1 MCSIPLP
8 SALTPQMS
16 LIVSLRTPDGVVIA
30 GDSLSTM
37 RNNLSVRADVDVQC
51 PSCGQ
56 QHTQNIDLNPPPI
69 PTTTFSYAQKI
80 FPFMD
85 DFAVG
90 TFGAGQLAG
99 KTMYF
104 AVRELEQ
111 ELREGDR
118 RIHSVV
124 NAADQVGQRAH
135 ELLKKQ
141 IGENDQLDGLESF
154 PDDRVAIGFQVVGY
168 HDGEPQTIEVHV
180 GKRVSHEQKED
191 VTASGAHNV
200 VAALMQAWKRQGG
213 NPAFNLFS
221 LQDAINYAEFMI
233 STTAKHQEFSRQME
247 SVGGATDIALVTPF
261 DGFQWIQQKDLS
273 QTLEQSR
280 HGRRNQ

>member
-1 MCSIPLP
+1 
-8 SALTPQMS
+8 MS
-16 LIVSLRTPDGVVIA
+16 LVVSLRTPDGVVIA

-37 RNNLSVRADVDVQC
+37 RGNLNVKADLDVHC
-51 PSCGQ
+51 PNCGQ
-56 QHTQNIDLNPPPI
+56 QHTQNVNLNGPPI

-80 FPFMD
+80 FPFMG

-111 ELREGDR
+111 ELREDDQPM
-118 RIHSVV
+118 HSVM
-124 NAADQVGQRAH
+124 NAADRIGQRAH
-135 ELLKKQ
+135 DLFEQQ
-141 IGENDQLDGLESF
+141 IEEDDQINGLSDL
-154 PDDRVAIGFQVVGY
+154 PDDHVAVGFQVVGY

-180 GKRVSHEQKED
+180 GKRVSREQKGD

-200 VAALMQAWKRQGG
+200 VGALMQVWQQQGG

-221 LQDAINYAEFMI
+221 LQDAINYAKFMI
-233 STTAKHQEFSRQME
+233 NTTAKHQEFSQKME

-273 QTLEQSR
+273 QTLEESR
-280 HGRRNQ
+280 HGKRN